1 MKQKLIFYNI
11 LCYMKNNDNLNDL
24 QKKLGFYFKDSDL
37 LTQALTHSSFANEH
51 GLEHNE
57 RLEFLGD
64 AVLELCISRV
74 LFFGFPDASEG
85 HLTKLRA
92 GLVSEQSLARVARS
106 LSLGECIYLGKG
118 EEHQG
123 GRDRDSVLSDTLEA
137 VLGAVY
143 LDSGYSASQ
152 ECIQK
157 VFREFIP
164 ESFELMPSFK
174 DYKSRLQ
181 EATQSL
187 FKARPVYILVESTGP
202 EHEKIYRVQVEL
214 PNGMKVD
221 ASESSVKKAEQKAAG
236 KAIRML
242 SRNS

>member
-1 MKQKLIFYNI
+1 MDT
-11 LCYMKNNDNLNDL
+11 MDNLENL
-24 QKKLGFYFKDSDL
+24 QIKLGYFFKDSNL

-51 GLEHNE
+51 SLENNE

-92 GLVSEQSLARVARS
+92 GLVSEYSLARVARF
-106 LSLGECIYLGKG
+106 LSLGDCILLGKG

-143 LDSGYSASQ
+143 LDSGYSAAL

-157 VFREFIP
+157 VFKEYIP
-164 ESFELMPSFK
+164 ESLEFLPSCK

-187 FKARPVYILVESTGP
+187 FKARPVYTLMDSIGP

-214 PNGMKVD
+214 PNGVKVD
-221 ASESSVKKAEQKAAG
+221 ARESSVKKAEQKAAG
-236 KAIRML
+236 KAIRKL
-242 SRNS
+242 SEGGVKG

>member
-1 MKQKLIFYNI
+1 M
-11 LCYMKNNDNLNDL
+11 DNLEDI
-24 QKKLGFYFKDSDL
+24 QKKLGYFFKDADL
-37 LTQALTHSSFANEH
+37 LVLALTHSSFANEH
-51 GLEHNE
+51 GLENNE

-64 AVLELCISRV
+64 AVLEICISRI

-92 GLVSEQSLARVARS
+92 GLVSESSLARVARF
-106 LSLGECIYLGKG
+106 LSLGDYIFLGKG
-118 EEHQG
+118 EEYQG

-137 VLGAVY
+137 VLGAVF
-143 LDSGYSASQ
+143 LDAGYSAAQ
-152 ECIQK
+152 ECIEK

-164 ESFELMPSFK
+164 ESLELLPSYK

-187 FKARPVYILVESTGP
+187 FKARPVYTLLESTGP

-214 PNGMKVD
+214 PNKMKID
-221 ASESSVKKAEQKAAG
+221 ARDSSVKKAEQKAAG
-236 KAIRML
+236 KAIMEL
-242 SRNS
+242 SRRAQ